1 MTEVFQRARRP
12 EQKELRREAI
22 LAAARE
28 AALVAGVRA
37 VSLADIAARAGIH
50 KSALLRYF
58 QTREEI
64 FLELAQ
70 PEWREW
76 ADAVAAALDG
86 DGPAGS
92 SEDERVR
99 EAFVAA
105 TLAESFAARPLLCDL
120 IPHTALNLERN
131 ATLEA
136 VRAYKYVSL
145 GAVATVTEAVGR
157 ALPALRESECREFV
171 AVLAT
176 CAGAL
181 WQIANPPPALADL
194 YRSDPALEGACVELE
209 PRLRRTGEV
218 LLAGFVPTRG
228 ADS

>member
-22 LAAARE
+22 LAAARA
-28 AALVAGVRA
+28 AALESGVRA

-76 ADAVAAALDG
+76 AETTSAALDAGG
-86 DGPAGS
+86 D
-92 SEDERVR
+92 
-99 EAFVAA
+99 VAA

-145 GAVATVTEAVGR
+145 GSVEAVSEAVGR
-157 ALPALRESECREFV
+157 ALPELRDYECRELV
-171 AVLAT
+171 SVLASG
-176 CAGAL
+176 AGAL
-181 WQIANPPPALADL
+181 WQIANPPPALAEL
-194 YRSDPALEGACVELE
+194 YRSDPALGGACVELE

-218 LLAGFVPTRG
+218 LLAGFVPTRDAG
-228 ADS
+228 A